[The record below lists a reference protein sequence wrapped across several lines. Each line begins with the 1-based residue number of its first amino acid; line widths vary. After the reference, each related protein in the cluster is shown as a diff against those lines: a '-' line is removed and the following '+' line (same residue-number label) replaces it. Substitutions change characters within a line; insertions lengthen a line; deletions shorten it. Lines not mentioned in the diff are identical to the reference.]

1 MNREYKVLNVHV
13 DPCYHFN
20 LLWIGKKILSN
31 TEKLYIFGRHAVESF
46 LSECPHM
53 VLQVWLDERK
63 YNSKHA
69 DWCRSKLVETGSL
82 KMLTPAVLNQ
92 LGGGVQTQGWVAR
105 VVLPIYQAKELP
117 ELLADERSCLVLD
130 HLHDPHNVGAC
141 IRSACAFG
149 VRTVLIPKH
158 GACPINATVAKVAAG
173 ALAHVRIVTGNISM
187 LIKQLK
193 NHGFWVVSTSERGD
207 KVLGEDVFP
216 TPTAWV
222 MGNEE
227 KGVSEMILRHSDACF
242 RLPTSAD
249 FPSLN
254 VSVATGIVLM
264 QGHSE
269 NT

>member
-1 MNREYKVLNVHV
+1 MSNKE
-13 DPCYHFN
+13 
-20 LLWIGKKILSN
+20 KI
-31 TEKLYIFGRHAVESF
+31 YIFGRHAVESF
-46 LSECPHM
+46 LNECPSL
-53 VLQVWLDERK
+53 VLRIWLDERK
-63 YNSKHA
+63 CNNKRQERLRKQLPGG
-69 DWCRSKLVETGSL
+69 CKLEA
-82 KMLTPAVLNQ
+82 LTPAVLNQ
-92 LGGGVQTQGWVAR
+92 LGEGAQTQGWVALIA
-105 VVLPIYQAKELP
+105 LPMYQAKDLP
-117 ELLADERSCLVLD
+117 ELLANDESCLVLD

-173 ALAHVRIVTGNISM
+173 ALAHVRVVTGNIAM

-193 NHGFWVVSTSERGD
+193 KQGFWVVSTSERGE
-207 KVLGEDVFP
+207 KVFGRDAFP

-222 MGNEE
+222 VGNEE
-227 KGVSEMILRHSDACF
+227 KGVSEMILRQSDACF
-242 RLPTSAD
+242 RLPTSPD

-264 QGHSE
+264 QGLVK